1 MGPTPVA
8 SGARYTGTSLL
19 VQTDGEGQEAGT
31 LVGRMSSSKG
41 KIQPNTNVLRPVSCS
56 EQTDFRTGLSGHG
69 CVQNRTTVHSLGAQ
83 TPSPPLCGEWG
94 GEEDTNKVS
103 QGVRKQSRVY
113 KLYKWGK

>member
-8 SGARYTGTSLL
+8 SGARYAGTSLL
-19 VQTDGEGQEAGT
+19 VQTDGEAGT

-83 TPSPPLCGEWG
+83 TPTQPTPLG
-94 GEEDTNKVS
+94 GV
-103 QGVRKQSRVY
+103 GLGGRH
-113 KLYKWGK
+113 